1 MRERWFELDNIVET
15 NKKFYDE
22 YAPDYDVSRKGFYKL
37 ERERIQK
44 DLGVFFRSKVFP
56 KVIVDV
62 GCGTGFYALNA
73 VAMGAQEV
81 HCVDISSGFLNTAKS
96 QIEKEYPSVNVYT
109 HQMDLSTF
117 IIEETEVCNRTD
129 LFLMGGVLQYVPTYD
144 AVLQKLIQC
153 APRANYYISSTVYP
167 GIKVCNVEKALITV
181 DYALY
186 RAIKNIPKA
195 PKSSLP
201 KVTLRIEPEIL
212 NQLFYQAGLHINFS
226 RYTSFH
232 TKMISELQQK
242 ISNITPDM
250 GIYFTLIACQN

>member
-1 MRERWFELDNIVET
+1 MRERWFALDNIIET

-22 YAPDYDVSRKGFYKL
+22 YAQGYDVSRKGFYEL
-37 ERERIQK
+37 EKERIQK
-44 DLGVFFRSKVFP
+44 DLGFFFQDQVFP

-96 QIEKEYPSVNVYT
+96 QIEKKYPSVNVYT
-109 HQMDLSTF
+109 HQMDLSSF
-117 IIEETEVCNRTD
+117 ITEKTEICNQTD
-129 LFLMGGVLQYVPTYD
+129 LFLMGGVLQYVPVYD
-144 AVLQKLIQC
+144 VVLQNLIQC
-153 APRANYYISSTVYP
+153 APRANYYISSTIYP
-167 GIKVCNVEKALITV
+167 GIKVPVLEKALVTV

-195 PKSSLP
+195 PKISYP
-201 KVTLRIEPEIL
+201 KVTLGIEPEIL

-232 TKMISELQQK
+232 TKIMSKLQQK
-242 ISNITPDM
+242 MSNIIPNM
-250 GIYFTLIACQN
+250 GSYITLIACHN